1 VTDSRTQRHVLGT
14 ALRRFGAIALL
25 VAVVC
30 GVLTTW
36 LVDKVSTPTYTA
48 EGTFIVPIVPP
59 PATGTV
65 VLPGTPARPTSPG
78 DAQVFA
84 KNYSVVVSQDQA
96 LLTALAG
103 PTQMSV
109 TDLGKA
115 ITAVNVPSSA
125 AIKVTFTAESRQAVM
140 AYFKT
145 MQTIVTAPNS
155 PTGNLPAGNLQVLR
169 QPESITTQRGLTPVA
184 PFVGVLMGVLLG
196 VSTAVLL
203 ERLNPQVRSADDL
216 RAMVAWPVLDLS
228 ERAPES
234 RYESIVLRVLQGRP
248 DVHRAAVACT
258 AGVSREFTSVLA
270 ERLARAEADLR
281 RSGRLPA
288 AEHATRWEALG
299 RLPDPLAERGAQDAG
314 AVVLAVPHH
323 ARLGATTD
331 AMQRLEDLAAD
342 DVVVVL
348 GTRNRATTVPREGR
362 TTLGQPE
369 TGPAAAG
376 AT

>member
-1 VTDSRTQRHVLGT
+1 VLGT

-36 LVDKVSTPTYTA
+36 LVQKVSTPTYTA
-48 EGTFIVPIVPP
+48 EGTYIVPISPA
-59 PATGTV
+59 PATGTI
-65 VLPGTPARPTSPG
+65 VLPGTPSRPTSPG
-78 DAQVFA
+78 DAQVYA
-84 KNYSVVVSQDQA
+84 KNYSVVVAQDQA
-96 LLTALAG
+96 LLGALAG

-109 TDLGKA
+109 TQLGKA
-115 ITAVNVPSSA
+115 ISAVNVPSSA
-125 AIKVTFTAESRQAVM
+125 AIRVTFTAERKAAVM
-140 AYFKT
+140 AYFTT
-145 MQTIVTAPNS
+145 MRDIVSAPNS
-155 PTGNLPAGNLQVLR
+155 PTSYLPPGNLQVLR
-169 QPESITTQRGLTPVA
+169 MPETITEQRGLAPVA
-184 PFVGVLMGVLLG
+184 PYVGVVVGLLLG

-216 RAMVAWPVLDLS
+216 RAMVAWPVLDIS
-228 ERAPES
+228 DRAPES

-288 AEHATRWEALG
+288 AERSTRWEALG
-299 RLPDPLAERGAQDAG
+299 RIPDPLAERGAQDAD

-323 ARLGATTD
+323 ARLGATTT
-331 AMQRLEDLAAD
+331 ALQRLEDLATD
-342 DVVVVL
+342 DVVVLL
-348 GTRNRATTVPREGR
+348 GTRSRAMSVPRAGVAAVD
-362 TTLGQPE
+362 GQPE
-369 TGPAAAG
+369 GGPAAAG
-376 AT
+376 AA